1 LDIRVRRKKMG
12 LEFMASYHR
21 AGAGSVREQI
31 WIRLYPI
38 RMLLLFVFFIVYLA
52 IGAAIFVVVEA
63 PYERNEIR
71 KLVRLVD
78 NFINSHKT
86 CLIKSEFLELLSSVS
101 SAAERGVSVELNGT
115 MESNWNFGQ
124 SFFFCGTLVSTV
136 GYGRISPV
144 TSTGKAFTII
154 YCIFGIPLFLVLL
167 SAFVDRIRL
176 PANWL
181 LEKLTIRFGHL
192 YHESQIRLIHLAA
205 ITLLILMS
213 LFVLPAAVFQSIED
227 NWTYLDAFYYCF
239 VSLTTIGLGDYIP
252 GDKPNQKFRE
262 IYKIMTT
269 GYLIIGLLGMML
281 FLSVV
286 YEVPELNVS
295 RFLISDSA
303 DLAEKER
310 LRALNSM
317 EPSYTRHL
325 DESDTSQLTPDQ
337 PGYTNPM
344 PDYEYGY

>member
-1 LDIRVRRKKMG
+1 MRG
-12 LEFMASYHR
+12 HLENQQQPSK
-21 AGAGSVREQI
+21 E
-31 WIRLYPI
+31 
-38 RMLLLFVFFIVYLA
+38 
-52 IGAAIFVVVEA
+52 
-63 PYERNEIR
+63 
-71 KLVRLVD
+71 
-78 NFINSHKT
+78 
-86 CLIKSEFLELLSSVS
+86 SEFLELLSSVS

-192 YHESQIRLIHLAA
+192 YHESQIRLFHLAM

-295 RFLISDSA
+295 RFLISDTA

>member
-1 LDIRVRRKKMG
+1 MCPGGGKKHRSCGSSLTARKKEKMG

-21 AGAGSVREQI
+21 AGTGSVREQI
-31 WIRLYPI
+31 WVRLYPI
-38 RMLLLFVFFIVYLA
+38 RMLLLFLFFIVYLA

-63 PYERNEIR
+63 PSERNDIR

-86 CLIKSEFLELLSSVS
+86 CLMKSEFFELLSSVS
-101 SAAERGVSVELNGT
+101 SAAQRGVSVELNGT

-124 SFFFCGTLVSTV
+124 SFFYCGTL
-136 GYGRISPV
+136 
-144 TSTGKAFTII
+144 
-154 YCIFGIPLFLVLL
+154 
-167 SAFVDRIRL
+167 
-176 PANWL
+176 WL

-192 YHESQIRLIHLAA
+192 YHESQIRLIHLVAV
-205 ITLLILMS
+205 TLFILMS

-227 NWTYLDAFYYCF
+227 DWTYLDAFYYCF

-252 GDKPNQKFRE
+252 GDKPNQKFRD

-303 DLAEKER
+303 NLAEKER